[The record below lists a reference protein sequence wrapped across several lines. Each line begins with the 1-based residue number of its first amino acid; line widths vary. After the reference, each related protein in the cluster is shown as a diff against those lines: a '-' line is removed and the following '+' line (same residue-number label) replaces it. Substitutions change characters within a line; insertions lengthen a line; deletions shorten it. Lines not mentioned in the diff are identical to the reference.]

1 MLVHIALIMCCML
14 SIELIVKSNFKLI
27 LSSLIVISKKVLI
40 VLKSEKISDC
50 WKEKIIPYYAISM
63 FKYSIK
69 LFFIICIIV
78 SIFFLPSFLISDFI
92 FFSIS
97 LLGIIESIII
107 CIAYMKIRNVVF

>member
-1 MLVHIALIMCCML
+1 MIIHIVLAICCLI
-14 SIELIVKSNFKLI
+14 SVELIVKSNFKII

-40 VLKSEKISDC
+40 VLTSEKISDC